1 MELRKYFAGKD
12 VGNRYAHEWE
22 QWHNEESQI
31 EILQRGLYS
40 AYTDDSELSESEK
53 KIRAKSKEV
62 WTGNN
67 TFMWQWDGINDKVKG
82 LAKHRQPN
90 LVTSGIAQQYHAL
103 LTPPLTAS
111 CGHRCVMARAE
122 LARETTGNINRLDRY
137 YGTYYGP
144 DTEHPEGLTSDNIDE
159 IMKLVTRDTTHQDC
173 CRCHNAKIWFGH
185 SNRATSQSYR
195 EDSFHGLTT
204 GLLTREQGLTESKTL
219 RMHKGEWYALCNGPH
234 YYSNVVEEHKRK
246 GALNLEHL
254 GWHAGL
260 MRPRFRFREE
270 AYEHGHST
278 DTYSKSR
285 PTWFSNIRLADDT
298 SVISGLHNPK
308 RYLCPNCY
316 TAAKGLPPHLYWV
329 ARGYSL
335 KEARARQEREYTVLQ
350 GRGKRW
356 LQSTVMDIKN
366 WEKLGQLYA

>member
-12 VGNRYAHEWE
+12 VSNRYAHEWE
-22 QWHNEESQI
+22 QWHSEDSQI

-40 AYTDDSELSESEK
+40 AHTDDDELSESEK
-53 KIRAKSKEV
+53 EIQAKSKEV

-67 TFMWQWDGINDKVKG
+67 TFMWHWDGISDKVKG

-103 LTPPLTAS
+103 LTPPLTAA
-111 CGHRCVMARAE
+111 CGHRCVAVRSE
-122 LARETTGNINRLDRY
+122 LARETTSNINRLDRY

-144 DTEHPEGLTSDNIDE
+144 NTEHPEGLTSDNIDE
-159 IMKLVTRDTTHQDC
+159 IMKLIARDISQQSC
-173 CRCHNAKIWFGH
+173 CRCHNAKVWFGQGP
-185 SNRATSQSYR
+185 RATSQNYR

-204 GLLTREQGLTESKTL
+204 GFMVQEQGFTDHKTL
-219 RMHKGEWYALCNGPH
+219 RMHKGEWYALTNGPH
-234 YYSNVVEEHKRK
+234 YYSNIIEEHKRK
-246 GALNLEHL
+246 SALNLEHL

-260 MRPRFRFREE
+260 MRPRFRFREQE
-270 AYEHGHST
+270 YGAVLGAN
-278 DTYSKSR
+278 TYSKSR
-285 PTWFSNIRLADDT
+285 PTWFSNIRLADNT

-308 RYLCPNCY
+308 RYLCPNCL
-316 TAAKGLPPHLYWV
+316 TAAKGLPPHLYWI

-335 KEARARQEREYTVLQ
+335 KEAKAKQEREYAVLQ

-356 LQSTVMDIKN
+356 LQSTVLDIEN